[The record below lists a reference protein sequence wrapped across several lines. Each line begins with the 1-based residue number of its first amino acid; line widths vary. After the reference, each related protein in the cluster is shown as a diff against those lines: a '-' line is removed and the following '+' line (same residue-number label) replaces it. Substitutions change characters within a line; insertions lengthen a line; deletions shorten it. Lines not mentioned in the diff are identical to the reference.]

1 MVLLDDQRRYVDV
14 NGAYVKLLGY
24 SRGELIGRPVY
35 EYVVD
40 GPIASLQEWMSALD
54 EGQFTGA
61 ADLVRSDGA
70 SVSVQ
75 WGAHTEVATGCRLV
89 LFVVLNT
96 SRWGR
101 SFRRTP
107 DGEVD
112 RGPVALSARERD
124 IVRLIALGSTSTE
137 IADELHITPHTVRTH
152 VRNAMGKLRAR
163 SRAQLVA
170 KALGDG
176 LILD

>member
-1 MVLLDDQRRYVDV
+1 
-14 NGAYVKLLGY
+14 
-24 SRGELIGRPVY
+24 
-35 EYVVD
+35 
-40 GPIASLQEWMSALD
+40 
-54 EGQFTGA
+54 
-61 ADLVRSDGA
+61 
-70 SVSVQ
+70 
-75 WGAHTEVATGCRLV
+75 V